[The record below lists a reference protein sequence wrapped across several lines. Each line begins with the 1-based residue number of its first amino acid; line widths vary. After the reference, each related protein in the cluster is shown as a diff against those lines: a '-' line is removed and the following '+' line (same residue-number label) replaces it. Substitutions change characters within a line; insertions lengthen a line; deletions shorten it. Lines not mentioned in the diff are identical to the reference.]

1 MNRNQVRARIGRL
14 AQGPPVVSDDP
25 ERWVQARRAW
35 RYSPRVGRRQI
46 DLLLRVRSAG
56 DLPGMGRARLLAMG
70 LPRDVVDQTLRR
82 VHSISGWPIAWTAT
96 AQAYLGATRRAD
108 VAEDDPDTVWARS
121 RAALAYHAAYWL
133 AYDDEH
139 VLRTLRAARSSLF
152 ARAAPLLLPSTQ
164 LVYVPWRASE
174 LPGYLRLPILSRDD
188 GRPLPLVVILNGAT
202 TAKEE
207 TILWSD
213 AFVGH
218 GFAVLALDQP
228 GTGEATEIGPPSGE
242 HDDLLDGVRDLT
254 ASDPRLD
261 GGRIALIGFSLGG
274 AQAVRIAAN
283 DRRLLACVAV
293 TPPYEPSAW
302 LHAANPLMLDQLAGH
317 LGGPYVVMELAEG
330 FELPELM
337 PRLRCPLLVLGA
349 GRDLVVPP
357 TESQR
362 LAAAAGDLGTLLWYP
377 RGGHGLFDI
386 VPTWTADVAAW
397 LGAILDDQDSVSP
410 LRLESTPVD
419 SESQQ
424 ALERTVVAGL
434 VETTSTVGAAQTAAP
449 PEFEAAS
456 SVSADHVG

>member
-1 MNRNQVRARIGRL
+1 
-14 AQGPPVVSDDP
+14 
-25 ERWVQARRAW
+25 
-35 RYSPRVGRRQI
+35 
-46 DLLLRVRSAG
+46 
-56 DLPGMGRARLLAMG
+56 MGRARLLAMG
-70 LPRDVVDQTLRR
+70 LPRDAVDQTLRR
-82 VHSISGWPIAWTAT
+82 VHSVSGWPIAWTAT

-108 VAEDDPDTVWARS
+108 TAEDDPDMVWALS

-133 AYDDEH
+133 AYDDDH

-152 ARAAPLLLPSTQ
+152 LRAAPLLLPSTQ

-174 LPGYLRLPILSRDD
+174 LPGFLRLPVLTRDD

-207 TILWSD
+207 TILWSN
-213 AFVGH
+213 AFVER

-242 HDDLLDGVRDLT
+242 HDDLLDGVRDL
-254 ASDPRLD
+254 AAADPRLD

-293 TPPYEPSAW
+293 TPPYEPSTW
-302 LHAANPLMLDQLAGH
+302 LYAANPLMLDQLAGH
-317 LGGPYVVMELAEG
+317 LGGPYVVMEVAEG

-357 TESQR
+357 AESQR

-377 RGGHGLFDI
+377 RGGHGLFEI

-397 LGAILDDQDSVSP
+397 LGAILDGQEDVSP
-410 LRLESTPVD
+410 LRAESTEVDYQAQPERARTGMVEPVERMFSLGIDRAIDPPAFDDD
-419 SESQQ
+419 SPESP
-424 ALERTVVAGL
+424 A
-434 VETTSTVGAAQTAAP
+434 
-449 PEFEAAS
+449 
-456 SVSADHVG
+456 